1 MLCDVL
7 ALADEHVQLPA
18 SDGGTC
24 SLSASVRDMAAYSK
38 LTDSIFKYLLQ
49 TSSHHNPPI
58 LKFVEFIDYLTFS
71 VYKCLCL
78 CHILYIV

>member
-1 MLCDVL
+1 ML

-49 TSSHHNPPI
+49 TSSHHNPQ
-58 LKFVEFIDYLTFS
+58 F
-71 VYKCLCL
+71 
-78 CHILYIV
+78 